1 MLDPRLTMLQMVDQL
16 GSVTAAAEAMS
27 YTPSAVS
34 YQLRQLS
41 SHLGV
46 QLIEPAGRGIRL
58 TSGAHIVLRHL
69 AAMQEQW
76 EQACSELAADSDTLS
91 GRLTLCAF
99 STAATFLLP
108 PVAAALRDNHPELDL
123 RLVQAEPNRCLEL
136 LLAGEADLGLVVAT
150 ADTPPL
156 TDARFD
162 QQHVMDEPLDLAVP
176 AQHPL
181 ATRGTVSLAEAARET
196 WITAATG
203 GAYNQ
208 LVVSACLAAG
218 FTPEV
223 IHHADEW
230 DTGAA
235 IVAQGFA
242 VMLVPRLFKVNP
254 EWPVARIP
262 LAGEPAPVRRIV
274 AITRRG
280 AGSHPAIAETI
291 QLVQRTSRALLE
303 PRSA

>member
-1 MLDPRLTMLQMVDQL
+1 MIDPRLTMLQMVDHH

-58 TSGAHIVLRHL
+58 TSGARIVLRHL

-76 EQACSELAADSDTLS
+76 EQARSELAADSDTLS
-91 GRLTLCAF
+91 GRFTLCGF

-108 PVAAALRDNHPELDL
+108 PAAAALRDHHPALDL
-123 RLVQAEPNRCLEL
+123 RLVEADPNRCFEL
-136 LLAGEADLGLVVAT
+136 LLAGEADLGLIVAT

-162 QQHVMDEPLDLAVP
+162 QQHVIDEPLDLAVP

-181 ATRGTVSLAEAARET
+181 ATRSTVSLAEASRET
-196 WITAATG
+196 WITAASGST
-203 GAYNQ
+203 YHE

-218 FTPEV
+218 FTPQV
-223 IHHADEW
+223 VHHADEW

-242 VMLVPRLFKVNP
+242 VMLVPRLFHVNP

-262 LAGEPAPVRRIV
+262 LAGEPAPVRRILAV
-274 AITRRG
+274 TRRG
-280 AGSHPAIAETI
+280 AGAHPAIAETL
-291 QLVQRTSRALLE
+291 QLVQATSRALLQ
-303 PRSA
+303 AGIT